1 MKPNPFRDELPDVAL
16 TLKTVANILMNVYR
30 VIRMKQ
36 SKQFKDKNIEDLIAD
51 VCSEEEEQLVYSAND
66 YAETLVGY
74 SGDIVDYSTNEDEF
88 VHLFDVK
95 NDEYKSRLGAYIRK
109 WCIPSNGNLED
120 CVFAD
125 FTKDFISHQYP
136 NEVVQIL
143 RSLKYEE
150 FLKTNYWKS
159 VSRTMREGSKCEICG
174 STENLQIHHKTYEHH
189 GYEHLYLEELQCLC
203 KDCHL
208 KVHHELNKKK

>member
-1 MKPNPFRDELPDVAL
+1 MKPNPFRDDLPDVAL
-16 TLKTVANILMNVYR
+16 TLKTVANILMNAYR

-51 VCSEEEEQLVYSAND
+51 VCSEEEAQLVYSAND

-74 SGDIVDYSTNEDEF
+74 SGDIIAYFTDVAEYVDAMDVQRDEHYCTIGSF
-88 VHLFDVK
+88 IKD
-95 NDEYKSRLGAYIRK
+95 
-109 WCIPSNGNLED
+109 WCIPSSGLSD
-120 CVFAD
+120 
-125 FTKDFISHQYP
+125 
-136 NEVVQIL
+136 NEYNFFEAFYICSTIPEEAVQIL

-150 FLKTNYWKS
+150 FLKTKYWRS
-159 VSRTMREGSKCEICG
+159 VSRCLRSMRKCELCG

-189 GYEHLYLEELQCLC
+189 GQEHLYLEDLQCLC

>member
-36 SKQFKDKNIEDLIAD
+36 SKRFKDKNIEDLISD

-74 SGDIVDYSTNEDEF
+74 SGDVVEYYTNDSDFVSTLDVKENED
-88 VHLFDVK
+88 
-95 NDEYKSRLGAYIRK
+95 NSRIGAYIKK
-109 WCIPSNGNLED
+109 WCIPTNGLPD
-120 CVFAD
+120 FVFKEFFQD
-125 FTKDFISHQYP
+125 FSMSRAPQEIIP
-136 NEVVQIL
+136 IL
-143 RSLKYEE
+143 RSMKYEE
-150 FLKTNYWKS
+150 YLKTNYWRAVSKS
-159 VSRTMREGSKCEICG
+159 VRNVEKCALCG
-174 STENLQIHHKTYEHH
+174 STENLQVHHLTYEHR
-189 GYEHLYLEELQCLC
+189 GCEHLFPEDIQCLC